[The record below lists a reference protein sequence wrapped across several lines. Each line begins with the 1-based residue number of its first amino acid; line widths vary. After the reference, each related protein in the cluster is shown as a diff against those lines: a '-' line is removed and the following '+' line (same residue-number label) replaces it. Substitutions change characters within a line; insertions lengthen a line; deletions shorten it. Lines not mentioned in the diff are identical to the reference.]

1 MKIFTKNTPLISLL
15 QQIKAIIKYI
25 VSCHELVIK
34 CTPNESLL
42 TQYRK
47 PPSLIVLDLLGT

>member
-1 MKIFTKNTPLISLL
+1 MSLL

-25 VSCHELVIK
+25 VSCHELAIK